1 MIAMS
6 PTHLQ
11 PATAPTLYFIGVTTG
26 QSSIAPIFPKW
37 AEFLGLGPARLAGV
51 DVPIG
56 ASPDIYRNIVRF
68 IKHDPL
74 SMGALITTHKID
86 LLAASRDLF
95 DELDSHA
102 CLLGEIS
109 CISKHGDRLL
119 GHAKDAVTGQRAL
132 QAFLPD
138 GYWKETGAEALFLG
152 AGGATVATTSLL
164 LAAPRDEQPVRIT
177 VTDIDENRLRSIQA
191 VHEQAER
198 RAAARYLQVRRT
210 ADNDAA
216 MRDLPNRSVVINGT
230 GMGKDRPGSPVSD
243 QAVFPE
249 NGYAWDYNYRGD
261 FTFLKQAEACRRNV
275 QTVDGWTYFLYG
287 WTSIVAEVF
296 GISIPEQG
304 PRFDALA
311 EIAEAYRRRRP
322 VAYAPP

>member
-1 MIAMS
+1 MS
-6 PTHLQ
+6 PTRLR
-11 PATAPTLYFIGVTTG
+11 PATVPTLYFIGVTTG
-26 QSSIAPIFPKW
+26 QSSIVPIFPKW
-37 AEFLGLGPARLAGV
+37 AERLGLGPARLAGV

-56 ASPDIYRNIVRF
+56 ASPDTYRNIVRF
-68 IKHDPL
+68 IKRDPG

-95 DELDSHA
+95 DELDPYA
-102 CLLGEIS
+102 RLLGEIS
-109 CISKHGDRLL
+109 CISKQGDKLL
-119 GHAKDAVTGQRAL
+119 GHAKDAATGQRAL

-164 LAAPRDEQPVRIT
+164 LAAPQSEQPARIT
-177 VTDIDENRLRSIQA
+177 VTDVDERRIRSIQA
-191 VHEQAER
+191 VHEQGGR
-198 RAAARYLQVRRT
+198 RGDVRYLQVRNA

-216 MRDLPNRSVVINGT
+216 LRSLPDRSVVINGT
-230 GMGKDRPGSPVSD
+230 GMGKDRPGSPLSD
-243 QAVFPE
+243 EAVFPK

-261 FTFLKQAEACRRNV
+261 FTFLKQAEACRRDV
-275 QTVDGWTYFLYG
+275 QTVDGWAYFLYG

-304 PRFDALA
+304 PEFEALA
-311 EIAEAYRRRRP
+311 EIAEAYRRR
-322 VAYAPP
+322 

>member
-1 MIAMS
+1 MS
-6 PTHLQ
+6 PMRLR
-11 PATAPTLYFIGVTTG
+11 PATTPTLYFIGVTTG
-26 QSSIAPIFPKW
+26 QSSIVPIFPKW
-37 AEFLGLGPARLAGV
+37 AKLLGLGPARLAGV

-56 ASPDIYRNIVRF
+56 ASPDIYQHIVRF

-95 DELDSHA
+95 DELDPYA
-102 CLLGEIS
+102 RLLGEIS
-109 CISKHGDRLL
+109 CISKRGERLL
-119 GHAKDAVTGQRAL
+119 GHAKDALTGQRAL

-138 GYWKETGAEALFLG
+138 GYWEKTGAEALFLG

-164 LAAPRDEQPVRIT
+164 LAAPPDKQPARIT
-177 VTDIDENRLRSIQA
+177 VTDMDENRLRSIQS
-191 VHEQAER
+191 VHDQVER
-198 RAAARYLQVRRT
+198 RAAVRYLLVRRA

-216 MRDLPNRSVVINGT
+216 LHDLPDGSVVINGT

-243 QAVFPE
+243 QAVFPR

-261 FTFLKQAEACRRNV
+261 FRFLKQAEACRRNV

-296 GISIPEQG
+296 GISIPEHG
-304 PRFDALA
+304 PPFDALA
-311 EIAEAYRRRRP
+311 EIAEAYRRR
-322 VAYAPP
+322 

>member
-1 MIAMS
+1 MS
-6 PTHLQ
+6 PTRFR

-26 QSSIAPIFPKW
+26 QSSIVPIFPKW
-37 AEFLGLGPARLAGV
+37 AKRLGLKNARLAGV

-56 ASPDIYRNIVRF
+56 ADPDTYRDIVRF
-68 IKHDPL
+68 IKRDPL

-95 DELDSHA
+95 DELDPYA
-102 CLLGEIS
+102 RLLGEIS
-109 CISKHGDRLL
+109 CISKQGDKLL
-119 GHAKDAVTGQRAL
+119 GHAKDAETGQRAL
-132 QAFLPD
+132 HAFLPD

-164 LAAPRDEQPVRIT
+164 LTAPRNEQPVRIT
-177 VTDIDENRLRSIQA
+177 ITDIDRERIRSIRA

-198 RAAARYLQVRRT
+198 YGNVRYLQVRNA
-210 ADNDAA
+210 ADSDAA
-216 MRDLPNRSVVINGT
+216 LRSLPDRSVVINGT

-261 FTFLKQAEACRRNV
+261 FTFLKQAEACRRGV
-275 QTVDGWTYFLYG
+275 KIVDGWAYFLYG

-304 PRFDALA
+304 PEFEALS

-322 VAYAPP
+322 AGQA